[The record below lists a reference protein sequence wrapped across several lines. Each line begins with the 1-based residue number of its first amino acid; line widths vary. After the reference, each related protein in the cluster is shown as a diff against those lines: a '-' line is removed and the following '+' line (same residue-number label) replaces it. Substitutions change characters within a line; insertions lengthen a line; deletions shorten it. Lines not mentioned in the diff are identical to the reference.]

1 MNKKIKIGIFT
12 GSILIAVAVLLGIII
27 NQPAYTFTMDVNPS
41 IEIKSNRLNKVVEI
55 NPLNEDAKNLLKDF
69 KHKDKSLQKT
79 IEDLADLM
87 VLKGNRKGW
96 RIGRHV

>member
-1 MNKKIKIGIFT
+1 
-12 GSILIAVAVLLGIII
+12 
-27 NQPAYTFTMDVNPS
+27 MDVNPS

-87 VLKGNRKGW
+87 VLKGNRKG
-96 RIGRHV
+96 

>member
-27 NQPAYTFTMDVNPS
+27 NQLAYTFTMDVNPS
-41 IEIKSNRLNKVVEI
+41 IEIKSNRLNKVVKI

-87 VLKGNRKGW
+87 VLKGNRKG
-96 RIGRHV
+96 